1 MIKNFKSVQIVY
13 GIKWTGDGS
22 IIKPLFAKKEDAEK
36 KCLELIED
44 LDWISHKFF
53 KYTYRVIEMEIKY

>member
-36 KCLELIED
+36 RALELNDSRDKIR
-44 LDWISHKFF
+44 KFMGF
-53 KYTYRVIEMEIKY
+53 RYRVIEMEIKY